1 MLNMDAIQRIESR
14 LQQISE
20 ELKRVEP
27 LQAEEKR
34 LRDALAVF
42 KQFESDVNDAPSTWD
57 DLTYNDAAERAIR
70 ELGGGAVTVRE
81 IVAYA
86 TKHGFRSREGNEPT
100 NDGFRRRMVEAEKRF
115 TFEADGRFRLAVQ

>member
-1 MLNMDAIQRIESR
+1 MEAKQRIESR
-14 LQQISE
+14 LQKISE

-42 KQFESDVNDAPSTWD
+42 KQFEADVDDDASNWED
-57 DLTYNDAAERAIR
+57 MTYNDAAARAID

-81 IVAYA
+81 IVAHA
-86 TKHGFRSREGNEPT
+86 TKHGFRTRDGNDPT

-115 TFEADGRFRLAVQ
+115 VLEPDGRFRRVTQ